1 MVRFRGL
8 EHPIRVCY
16 GRNCGNIFH
25 LWIGESL
32 GYRHPIIS
40 ALLKTNTS
48 LSAQG
53 LCALLVVLIS
63 SFLDRLYSTVECAFL
78 FFFSVLTGL
87 CCAPLSAGYTI
98 SWSGSTMASKRPF
111 PRKSRYIIEL
121 DEDDV
126 KINYVIRSCDTLFL
140 SQRRDKHCMRYTLS
154 LTYSIRLANE
164 DRHSSMSQLIAE
176 LSK

>member
-1 MVRFRGL
+1 M
-8 EHPIRVCY
+8 
-16 GRNCGNIFH
+16 
-25 LWIGESL
+25 
-32 GYRHPIIS
+32 
-40 ALLKTNTS
+40 
-48 LSAQG
+48 
-53 LCALLVVLIS
+53 
-63 SFLDRLYSTVECAFL
+63 
-78 FFFSVLTGL
+78 LTGL

-98 SWSGSTMASKRPF
+98 SWSGSTKASKRPF

-164 DRHSSMSQLIAE
+164 DRHSSMSQLIVNKITIKY
-176 LSK
+176 LISKSHSSSNYQEQYICSPNWVHNLINRNPTILCSPKRTVQSTFNSSLLLN